1 MNKQINHCAFTDKK
15 AKTSRGLYSKKQT
28 KALLQTKNK
37 ENNINKENIPSN
49 TDNNIKSPSFIDTT
63 SKSPINLLNNI
74 HGKVYEI
81 AIDSF
86 FTFIKNKFPCKIY
99 DELKTKFR
107 NEIRKALQLQSKFI
121 SNEGNVSFSKYIH
134 CPKSSIFINP
144 NNIITNETTLKLS
157 NEHLSN
163 NIKAKTKTVNKLNE
177 QLLLIPPKKR
187 SHSKGNYHKKSYDKK
202 HSLYTLTKGTL
213 QLIKTHSFSK
223 SKSSP
228 KVHRKHPKINNSI
241 NYNIILE
248 PSQLTTTT
256 TCNSTQLFN
265 DKLFKRLSRDLIG
278 SEYPFK
284 KERNTHRLHSKPS
297 FIKNKSKLL
306 LNSGYTINNE
316 SCIKVL
322 HNRNSKGNMLCNNN
336 SNYTLSTYHTNANST
351 KRINDSSK
359 KLILSGKQK
368 TKNKQKVQRFT
379 IQNELDI
386 EAKSTEQLK
395 EIKSNLDDN
404 LKVIFNFSYENFLNK
419 ESETPSKKSFNEEEH
434 EQNNQLDNNIYYKK
448 KYQY

>member
-1 MNKQINHCAFTDKK
+1 MNKQINHCTFTDKK

-28 KALLQTKNK
+28 KVLLQTKNK

-49 TDNNIKSPSFIDTT
+49 TDNNIKSTSFIETI

-157 NEHLSN
+157 NEHLNN

-187 SHSKGNYHKKSYDKK
+187 SRSKGNYHKKSYDKK

-228 KVHRKHPKINNSI
+228 KV
-241 NYNIILE
+241 
-248 PSQLTTTT
+248 
-256 TCNSTQLFN
+256 
-265 DKLFKRLSRDLIG
+265 
-278 SEYPFK
+278 
-284 KERNTHRLHSKPS
+284 
-297 FIKNKSKLL
+297 
-306 LNSGYTINNE
+306 
-316 SCIKVL
+316 
-322 HNRNSKGNMLCNNN
+322 
-336 SNYTLSTYHTNANST
+336 
-351 KRINDSSK
+351 
-359 KLILSGKQK
+359 
-368 TKNKQKVQRFT
+368 QR
-379 IQNELDI
+379 
-386 EAKSTEQLK
+386 
-395 EIKSNLDDN
+395 
-404 LKVIFNFSYENFLNK
+404 
-419 ESETPSKKSFNEEEH
+419 
-434 EQNNQLDNNIYYKK
+434 
-448 KYQY
+448 